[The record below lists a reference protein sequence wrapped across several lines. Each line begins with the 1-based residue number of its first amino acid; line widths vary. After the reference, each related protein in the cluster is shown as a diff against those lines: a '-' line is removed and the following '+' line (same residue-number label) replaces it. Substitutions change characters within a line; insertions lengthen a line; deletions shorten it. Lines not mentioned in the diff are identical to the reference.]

1 MTELARAVI
10 AGAVE
15 SEYLSQNELSFISKG
30 DFAGITLFKRN
41 ITDDA
46 NQIEKLVA
54 TIQANSQTKRIIAVD
69 QEGGR
74 VDRFKNSLVKN
85 HGPALDLAEGLWDE
99 NALMQLSTLGK
110 DVGNALKVFG
120 INVNFAP
127 VTDINTNPQNPI
139 IGNRAFGTTPESASS
154 RAGAWLRGLQ
164 ETGVIGCLKHF
175 PGHGDSEYD
184 THLETAK
191 ISLDENTL
199 RTREMIPFCDLIHE
213 AKMIMV
219 AHCIYESL
227 DQDRPASLSHKI
239 VTKILREQLGYSG
252 LIVTDDLNMK
262 ALPQDYQ
269 TWGESLVEALMAGN
283 DLLLVCRDIDRWAF
297 GVDFL
302 ERSAKASPALAVR
315 LENAATNVMNFR
327 QSLI

>member
-1 MTELARAVI
+1 ME
-10 AGAVE
+10 
-15 SEYLSQNELSFISKG
+15 
-30 DFAGITLFKRN
+30 
-41 ITDDA
+41 
-46 NQIEKLVA
+46 
-54 TIQANSQTKRIIAVD
+54 
-69 QEGGR
+69 
-74 VDRFKNSLVKN
+74 
-85 HGPALDLAEGLWDE
+85 
-99 NALMQLSTLGK
+99 
-110 DVGNALKVFG
+110 
-120 INVNFAP
+120 
-127 VTDINTNPQNPI
+127 
-139 IGNRAFGTTPESASS
+139 AFGEDVEWV
-154 RAGAWLRGLQ
+154 GALGQAYADGLQ
-164 ETGVIGCLKHF
+164 DVHVLATAKHF